1 MKLKIKEV
9 YMVKKWDYAEL
20 SKAAKAAGGPEKY
33 LNILEE
39 MSKNAGKREIY
50 PWIGIAAICSSVAT
64 MITIKAVEQFKV
76 TRKQSQEEI
85 NIAKREL
92 IKGIEEYKTVHEN
105 LEKNETETI
114 RKERDGKADKSKQT
128 KNFESE

>member
-1 MKLKIKEV
+1 MKIKEV

-39 MSKNAGKREIY
+39 MSKNAGKREMY
-50 PWIGIAAICSSVAT
+50 PWIGIVAICSSVTT
-64 MITIKAVEQFKV
+64 MIAIKAVEQFKV

-85 NIAKREL
+85 SIAKREL
-92 IKGIEEYKTVHEN
+92 TKGIEEYKIVHEN

-114 RKERDGKADKSKQT
+114 RKERDGKINKIEPT
-128 KNFESE
+128 ENFRSE